1 MKRLW
6 MIVCLCL
13 LITGIV
19 AAQDDLTSTPLIA
32 VFNGQIY
39 RLEGDALAAYA
50 ACMPDEQLSVQFVSS
65 PDGTKFAFATLPK
78 IITAAITE
86 LGGLGDMPIGLN
98 LWYCDTET
106 DTLTR
111 FHALEGGDEAF
122 TGDLPQPAAINS
134 TPAWSPDG
142 QQLAWTAVT
151 PDGTAYS
158 LWIYDLATGEETQ
171 FPLDLPPPFMFP
183 LPPTL
188 YWGATALYMT
198 LPAFNEETF
207 VIEETL
213 YTYDFETGAFSS
225 QVILL
230 SEGESSDFITDRLLL
245 NDGTTEQFAIHL
257 FEGGW
262 IVVDPITG
270 EQQPMDGVPLAYG
283 ENGLTGVNALADVD
297 ENFNFDWQVVGT
309 EPPFVLESYPRQ
321 RIAFAPDGLQMAY
334 ADSTLHIWYDGAV
347 FDVDNSDGFADDV
360 SAQVIWGAT
369 HWMAAGGAAVA
380 PAPLPTCTG
389 TQQSRLRVGDTG
401 QVISDTVPNR
411 LRSNPSLS
419 AEQVGV
425 LPAAGAFTVLEGP
438 VCADGYAWYRVQYED
453 RQGWT
458 AEGSA
463 TEYFIQPAGE

>member
-6 MIVCLCL
+6 IIVWLCL
-13 LITGIV
+13 LITGV
-19 AAQDDLTSTPLIA
+19 AAAQDELTDAPLIA

-39 RLEGDALAAYA
+39 RLEGDALVEYD

-65 PDGTKFAFATLPK
+65 HDGTKFAFATLPK
-78 IITAAITE
+78 IITAAIDE

-98 LWYCDTET
+98 LWYCDTEI
-106 DTLTR
+106 DTLKR

-122 TGDLPQPAAINS
+122 TGDLPQASAINS

-142 QQLAWTAVT
+142 QQLAWTSVT
-151 PDGTAYS
+151 PDGTSYS
-158 LWIYDLATGEETQ
+158 LWIYDLATGEETES
-171 FPLDLPPPFMFP
+171 PLDLPPPFMFP

-188 YWGATALYMT
+188 YWGETALYMT

-207 VIEETL
+207 VVEETL
-213 YTYDFETGAFSS
+213 YTYDFETSAFSS
-225 QVILL
+225 EVILL
-230 SEGESSDFITDRLLL
+230 SEGETSDFITDRLLL
-245 NDGTTEQFAIHL
+245 NNEESEQFAIHL

-262 IVVDPITG
+262 VVVDPATG
-270 EQQPMDGVPLAYG
+270 EQQPMDGVPLAYA
-283 ENGLTGVNALADVD
+283 ENGLAELNMLADVD
-297 ENFNFDWQVVGT
+297 ENFNFNWQVAGA

-321 RIAFAPDGLQMAY
+321 RIALAPDGLQMAF
-334 ADSTLHIWYDGAV
+334 ADSTLHIWYEGEIFEV
-347 FDVDNSDGFADDV
+347 GNSDGFADDV

-369 HWMAAGGAAVA
+369 HWMAGGGAEVE

-389 TQQSRLRVGDTG
+389 TQQSRLRVGDAA
-401 QVISDTVPNR
+401 QVISETVPNR

-419 AEQVGV
+419 AEQVGQI
-425 LPAAGAFTVLEGP
+425 PGAGAFTVLEGP
-438 VCADGYAWYRVQYED
+438 VCADGYAWYRVQFED

-463 TEYFIQPAGE
+463 EEYFIEPAGE